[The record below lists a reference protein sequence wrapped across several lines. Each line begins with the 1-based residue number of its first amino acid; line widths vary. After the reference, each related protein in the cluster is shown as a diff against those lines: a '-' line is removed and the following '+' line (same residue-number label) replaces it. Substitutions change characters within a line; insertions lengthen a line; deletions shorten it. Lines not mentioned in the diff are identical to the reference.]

1 MRQRSPRFVD
11 MTDPATSPIS
21 TSLDEGVAILR
32 LDDGKANV
40 FSYALLDALTA
51 ALDEAEASAGSILLV
66 GRPGRFSGGF
76 DLTEMT
82 KGPEEAAALALA
94 GGRVLLRLYACPKP
108 TVVACTGSAM
118 AAGALALL
126 ACDTRIGADMP
137 CKIALNE
144 TAIGLA
150 IPEYGRF
157 LAEERLSKRHVTRAL
172 LQAETY
178 DAAGA
183 VAAGYLD
190 RIVPADEV
198 EAVALA
204 EAKRLGALPGGAY
217 AATKRN
223 IRGARTD
230 AVIAALDADLARGV
244 SA

>member
-1 MRQRSPRFVD
+1 MI
-11 MTDPATSPIS
+11 TT
-21 TSLDEGVAILR
+21 TLEEGVAVVR

-40 FSYALLDALTA
+40 FSYALLDGLTA
-51 ALDEAEASAGSILLV
+51 ALDEAEASASAVLLV

-76 DLTEMT
+76 DLTEMS
-82 KGPEEAAALALA
+82 KGAAEAGALALA
-94 GGRVLLRLYACPKP
+94 GGRVLLRLYTFPLP

-126 ACDTRIGADMP
+126 ASDTRIGADIP

-144 TAIGLA
+144 TALGMTMPA
-150 IPEYGRF
+150 YGRF
-157 LAEERLSKRHVTRAL
+157 LAEERLSMRHLTRAL
-172 LQAETY
+172 VQAETY

-190 RIVPADEV
+190 RIVPADDV
-198 EAVALA
+198 EPVALA

-223 IRGARTD
+223 IRGARTA
-230 AVIAALDADLARGV
+230 AVVAALDADFGAGGLTG
-244 SA
+244 

>member
-1 MRQRSPRFVD
+1 
-11 MTDPATSPIS
+11 MTDAPTSPI
-21 TSLDEGVAILR
+21 TTTHDEGVAVIH

-51 ALDEAEASAGSILLV
+51 ALDKAEAEAKAVLLV

-82 KGPEEAAALALA
+82 KGPKEAAALALA
-94 GGRVLLRLYACPKP
+94 GGRVLLRLYACPLP

-118 AAGALALL
+118 AAGALTLL
-126 ACDTRIGADMP
+126 ACDTRIGADVP

-157 LAEERLSKRHVTRAL
+157 LAEERLSKRHLTRAV

-178 DAAGA
+178 DAPGA

-190 RIVPADEV
+190 RVVPPDDV
-198 EAVALA
+198 EPIALA
-204 EAKRLGALPGGAY
+204 EAKRLAALPGAAY

-230 AVIAALDADLARGV
+230 AVVAALDADLGRGV
-244 SA
+244 TT